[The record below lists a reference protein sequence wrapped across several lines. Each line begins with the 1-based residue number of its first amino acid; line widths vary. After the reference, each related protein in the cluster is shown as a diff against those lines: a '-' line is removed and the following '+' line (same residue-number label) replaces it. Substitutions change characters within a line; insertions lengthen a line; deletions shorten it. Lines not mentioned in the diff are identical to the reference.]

1 MPFPLTH
8 RSWPCDS
15 YAHCPN
21 STHKMYYIFPS
32 QEDSLVPHSSFFY
45 TSYATV
51 CYSLWIYGLQ
61 HIYQI
66 ITGCYQHI
74 SKYHI
79 YLSGTGLLHSIWFFL
94 VPLFAC
100 KFYDVIFDILA
111 KTHCINL
118 PQLVSLVFCWGSLI
132 FFPISGYCK

>member
-66 ITGCYQHI
+66 ITGCYQHV

-79 YLSGTGLLHSIWFFL
+79 YLSGTGLLHSIWFFSSSSICL
-94 VPLFAC
+94 QILRYHFWYPSKNPLY
-100 KFYDVIFDILA
+100 KFTTISKSSLLLRVI
-111 KTHCINL
+111 N
-118 PQLVSLVFCWGSLI
+118 
-132 FFPISGYCK
+132 FFSNFWLL